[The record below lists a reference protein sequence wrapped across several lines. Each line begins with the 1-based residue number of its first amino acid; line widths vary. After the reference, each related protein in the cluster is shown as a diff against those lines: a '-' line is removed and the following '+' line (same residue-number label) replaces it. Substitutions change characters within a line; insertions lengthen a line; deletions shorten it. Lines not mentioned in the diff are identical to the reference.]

1 MSSAIDKIK
10 QHQDVELAA
19 AISTLKK
26 DPKQLQNFLQQQQDK
41 VYKSITQQKDST
53 FDKVYGDLQRASKTH
68 ETGVLANTRNNDLA
82 HLQEQLYQTQKSK
95 ADAILHDKD
104 LASRKHEMNEWTV
117 HNKNDTLF
125 VFSALFIMLSG
136 LLLFVVLW
144 RLGVVSSSVCA
155 ALCAPLIIVF
165 VFIVVRRSQYTDIL
179 RNKRYWNKQS
189 FEGKYGTIPLP
200 NICPG
205 GLDALDRGISSAGK
219 GISNA
224 ASSATNYAANS
235 ISQGANSVAQSAQR
249 IAPQAQ
255 QQQAQQQHAQ
265 QQQAQVKG
273 PQ

>member
-10 QHQDVELAA
+10 QQDVELAS

-26 DPKQLQNFLQQQQDK
+26 DPQQLQTFLQAQQDK
-41 VYKSITQQKDST
+41 VYKTITHQKDTT
-53 FDKVYGDLQRASKTH
+53 FDKVYGDLEHASKTH
-68 ETGVLANTRNNDLA
+68 ETGVLANTRNSDLA

-95 ADAILHDKD
+95 ADAILHDKE
-104 LASRKHEMNEWTV
+104 LANRKHEMNEWTV

-144 RLGVVSSSVCA
+144 RLGVVSSSVCT

-165 VFIVVRRSQYTDIL
+165 VLIVIRRSQYTDIL
-179 RNKRYWNKQS
+179 RNKRYWNKQK

-205 GLDALDRGISSAGK
+205 GLDAIEHGISSAGK
-219 GISNA
+219 GMSHA

-235 ISQGANSVAQSAQR
+235 ISQGANSVAQSAQH
-249 IAPQAQ
+249 IAQQA
-255 QQQAQQQHAQ
+255 QQQAQQ
-265 QQQAQVKG
+265 VKG
-273 PQ
+273 TQ

>member
-1 MSSAIDKIK
+1 MSSVDTKIK
-10 QHQDVELAA
+10 QQDMELAS

-68 ETGVLANTRNNDLA
+68 ETGALTNARNSDLA
-82 HLQEQLYQTQKSK
+82 HLQEQLYQAQKSK

-165 VFIVVRRSQYTDIL
+165 AFIVVRRSQYTDVL

-205 GLDALDRGISSAGK
+205 GLDALDRGISSVGK

-224 ASSATNYAANS
+224 ATSATNYTANS
-235 ISQGANSVAQSAQR
+235 IAQGANSVAQSAQHL
-249 IAPQAQ
+249 A
-255 QQQAQQQHAQ
+255 QQAQQA
-265 QQQAQVKG
+265 QQAQVKG

>member
-1 MSSAIDKIK
+1 MSSAIDTIK
-10 QHQDVELAA
+10 QQDVELAS

-26 DPKQLQNFLQQQQDK
+26 DPQQLQTFLQAQQDK
-41 VYKSITQQKDST
+41 VYKTITHQKDTT
-53 FDKVYGDLQRASKTH
+53 FDKVYGDLEHASKTH
-68 ETGVLANTRNNDLA
+68 ETGVLANARNSDLA

-95 ADAILHDKD
+95 ADAILYDKD
-104 LASRKHEMNEWTV
+104 LANRKHEMNEWTV

-144 RLGVVSSSVCA
+144 RLGVVSSLVCA

-165 VFIVVRRSQYTDIL
+165 VFIVVRRSQYTDVL
-179 RNKRYWNKQS
+179 RNKRYWNKQQ

-205 GLDALDRGISSAGK
+205 GLDAIEHGISSAGK

-224 ASSATNYAANS
+224 ATSVTNYTANS
-235 ISQGANSVAQSAQR
+235 ISQGAESIAHVA
-249 IAPQAQ
+249 
-255 QQQAQQQHAQ
+255 
-265 QQQAQVKG
+265 QQAQVKRTL
-273 PQ
+273 

>member
-1 MSSAIDKIK
+1 MSSVDNKIK
-10 QHQDVELAA
+10 QQDMELAS
-19 AISTLKK
+19 AISALKK
-26 DPKQLQNFLQQQQDK
+26 DPKQLQNFLQDQQDK
-41 VYKSITQQKDST
+41 VYKTITHQKDTT

-82 HLQEQLYQTQKSK
+82 HLQEQLYQAQKSK

-144 RLGVVSSSVCA
+144 RLGVVSSSTCA

-179 RNKRYWNKQS
+179 RNKRYWSKQK

-249 IAPQAQ
+249 IAQQAQ
-255 QQQAQQQHAQ
+255 QQQAQ